1 MGLVMERSATFS
13 STSFAE
19 GRFRRAY
26 KGTWTGPLWD
36 AGRTCVVK
44 ECKES
49 YTWEPTD
56 WETTVKVTE
65 KAKELASA
73 FNSKT
78 GTSHPISFTDVY
90 VMKVV
95 VDNNPQTTPKL
106 NEYVTCEDYIDGK
119 YEKWC
124 NNYGYIDPTHTS
136 MPGFMHWTWW
146 YTDGELM
153 IADLQGVRK
162 DDSYLLTDPAIMSL
176 SGSYGETDTGVEG
189 MAMFFLKHECGPF
202 CDKLPKPTLR
212 DFYGVIPQPYL
223 QAAQSLLAQIQ
234 SSTTYRVET
243 KFPQDIRQKVAAVF
257 RRTAR
262 K

>member
-1 MGLVMERSATFS
+1 MYEERSATFS
-13 STSFAE
+13 PTSFAQ

-26 KGTWTGPLWD
+26 KGTWTAPPWD
-36 AGRTCVVK
+36 AGRKCVVK

-49 YTWEPTD
+49 YTWEATD
-56 WETTVKVTE
+56 WDTTLQVTE

-73 FNSKT
+73 FNT
-78 GTSHPISFTDVY
+78 NVGTTRPITYTDVH

-95 VDNNPQTTPKL
+95 SRSDPNATPKL
-106 NEYVTCEDYIDGK
+106 NEYVTCEDYIEGSF
-119 YEKWC
+119 EKWC
-124 NNYGYIDPTHTS
+124 NNYGYIDPTYAS

-162 DDSYLLTDPAIMSL
+162 DDSYLLTDPVIMSL
-176 SGSYGETDTGVEG
+176 SGSYGATDTGVEG
-189 MAMFFLKHECGPF
+189 MAMFFLKHECGLF
-202 CDKLPKPTLR
+202 CNKLPKPTLR
-212 DFYGVIPQPYL
+212 DFYGVIPQQHL

-257 RRTAR
+257 RRIAGN
-262 K
+262 